1 MMNHWNPKEDLCF
14 LRTTGLLLLSNG
26 KKVRLNTL
34 IQVNLYQMNF
44 DHARN

>member
-26 KKVRLNTL
+26 KKVRLNML
-34 IQVNLYQMNF
+34 IHLYRMNF